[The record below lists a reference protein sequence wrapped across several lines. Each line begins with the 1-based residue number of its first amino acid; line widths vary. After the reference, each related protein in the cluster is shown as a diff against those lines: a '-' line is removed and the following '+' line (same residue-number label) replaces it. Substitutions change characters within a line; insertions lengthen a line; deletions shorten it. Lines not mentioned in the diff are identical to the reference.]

1 MATQNPKPPDREA
14 HANELPTMPGHEP
27 SGMSRQTEI
36 ITDIVERLSRF
47 PAVES
52 VRLYG
57 SRARGD
63 ADEKSDFDIAIA
75 APNADR
81 AQWQAILDSIEA
93 VETLLEINA
102 VRLEETGGEFRER
115 IVNEG
120 KVLYERRK
128 NTTKCD

>member
-1 MATQNPKPPDREA
+1 MT
-14 HANELPTMPGHEP
+14 
-27 SGMSRQTEI
+27 RQTEI
-36 ITDIVERLSRF
+36 ITDLVDHLSRF
-47 PAVES
+47 PAIES

-81 AQWQAILDSIEA
+81 AQWQAILDSIDA
-93 VETLLEINA
+93 VETLLDINI
-102 VRLEETGGEFRER
+102 VRLEETGGDFRER
-115 IVNEG
+115 VVKEG

-128 NTTKCD
+128 NTTKSD

>member
-1 MATQNPKPPDREA
+1 MTKESRDIGKEILDGIREIKA
-14 HANELPTMPGHEP
+14 HKTLVTRE
-27 SGMSRQTEI
+27 TEI
-36 ITDIVERLSRF
+36 ITDIVDRLSRC
-47 PAVES
+47 PAIDS
-52 VRLYG
+52 IRLYG

-128 NTTKCD
+128 NTTKPD

>member
-1 MATQNPKPPDREA
+1 
-14 HANELPTMPGHEP
+14 
-27 SGMSRQTEI
+27 MSRQTEI
-36 ITDIVERLSRF
+36 ITDIVERLARF

-81 AQWQAILDSIEA
+81 AQWQAILDSIDA
-93 VETLLEINA
+93 VETLLEINI
-102 VRLEETGGEFRER
+102 VRLEETGGKFRER

-128 NTTKCD
+128 NTTKSDESWPRPNTARRSVERT

>member
-1 MATQNPKPPDREA
+1 MHNRDIGKEILDGIREIKA
-14 HANELPTMPGHEP
+14 RKASVTRE
-27 SGMSRQTEI
+27 TEI
-36 ITDIVERLSRF
+36 ITDIVDRLSHF

-81 AQWQAILDSIEA
+81 AQWQAILDSIDA

-120 KVLYERRK
+120 KVLYERR
-128 NTTKCD
+128 

>member
-1 MATQNPKPPDREA
+1 MT
-14 HANELPTMPGHEP
+14 
-27 SGMSRQTEI
+27 RQTEI
-36 ITDIVERLSRF
+36 ITDLVDHLSRF
-47 PAVES
+47 PVIES

-81 AQWQAILDSIEA
+81 AQWQAILDSIDA
-93 VETLLEINA
+93 VETLLDINI
-102 VRLEETGGEFRER
+102 VRLEETGGDFRER
-115 IVNEG
+115 VVKEG

-128 NTTKCD
+128 NTTKSD